1 MLHPCKFV
9 KMKLHI
15 NWNAIGISASVA
27 CAIHCALLPL
37 FISSLPL
44 FGINLLDNIFF
55 EMGMIAVAL
64 LIGSFSLVHGY
75 RRHHHRILPLYLFYG
90 GMVLLILK
98 HFFTANILWLVLPSS
113 LLIIAAYYLNWKF
126 CRLAKHCHSTDCN
139 H

>member
-1 MLHPCKFV
+1 
-9 KMKLHI
+9 MKLHI

-27 CAIHCALLPL
+27 CAIHCAFLPL
-37 FISSLPL
+37 FIGSLPL

-64 LIGSFSLVHGY
+64 LLGSFSLLHGY
-75 RRHHHRILPLYLFYG
+75 RRHHHRILPLYLFYSG
-90 GMVLLILK
+90 IALLVLK
-98 HFFTANILWLVLPSS
+98 HFFTETILWLVIPSS
-113 LLIIAAYYLNWKF
+113 LFIITAYYLNWKF